1 MKHNNT
7 GCDYSVTISE
17 MRAAEKASKEAITKA
32 IIRKD
37 EKMFFS
43 SAKDY
48 YKAKKGGD
56 LSMTT
61 A

>member
-1 MKHNNT
+1 MRHNAGRN
-7 GCDYSVTISE
+7 YSVSISE
-17 MRAAEKASKEAITKA
+17 MRAAEKTSREIITKA

-43 SAKDY
+43 SSKY
-48 YKAKKGGD
+48 YYRAKKGGD
-56 LSMTT
+56 TSMTT

>member
-1 MKHNNT
+1 MRHNNT
-7 GCDYSVTISE
+7 GRNYATTISE
-17 MRAAEKASKEAITKA
+17 MRAAEKTSREVVARA

-43 SAKDY
+43 SSKAY
-48 YKAKKGGD
+48 YRAKKEGD